1 MSYEIIEKLKKDI
14 AGYSHKA
21 ELEEVGMVVETGD
34 GIAKVSGLP
43 KCLSQELLEIE
54 TTSGKVSGA
63 AFNLEENFIG
73 VVILGDADAVKVGD
87 RVRQTGR
94 VLSIKVGD
102 EMIGR
107 VFDPLGNPLD
117 GKGVIGAK
125 HDYLIERVAPSVVE
139 RESVNTPLHTG
150 IKVIDAMIPIGRG
163 QRELIIGDRQTGKT
177 TIAIDTI
184 LNQKQDE

>member
-14 AGYSHKA
+14 AGYTHKA
-21 ELEEVGMVVETGD
+21 GFEEVGMVVETGD

-54 TTSGKVSGA
+54 TASGKVSGA

-73 VVILGDADAVKVGD
+73 VVVLGDSESIKVGD
-87 RVRQTGR
+87 RVRTTGK

-107 VFDPLGNPLD
+107 VVDLAARDVADDRVSRDRLAADRDPHEEVVHALHSH
-117 GKGVIGAK
+117 A
-125 HDYLIERVAPSVVE
+125 AP
-139 RESVNTPLHTG
+139 
-150 IKVIDAMIPIGRG
+150 
-163 QRELIIGDRQTGKT
+163 
-177 TIAIDTI
+177 
-184 LNQKQDE
+184 